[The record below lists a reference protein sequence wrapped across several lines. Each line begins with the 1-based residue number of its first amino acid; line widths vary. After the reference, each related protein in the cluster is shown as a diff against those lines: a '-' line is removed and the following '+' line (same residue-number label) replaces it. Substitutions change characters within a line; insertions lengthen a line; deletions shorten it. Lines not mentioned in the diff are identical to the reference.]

1 MAERVGIGGLVLAT
15 DIDLVWMPPGVPF
28 RMLRHEVGVDPIPRQ
43 DFDLV
48 HVRLVLVHLPE
59 PERVIADLI
68 AALRPGGWLL
78 VEEADPGLQPLV
90 CLDEVGPAE
99 VLANRLKRCFRDLMA
114 ARGVDLAFG
123 RKLPGL
129 LRSAGLTNVEAD
141 AFFPISSP
149 ACALLEVATTEQ
161 VRARLIEAGMATDE
175 EIDNHLTNVKSG
187 RIDLTISPLISA
199 WGMKPAQT

>member
-1 MAERVGIGGLVLAT
+1 
-15 DIDLVWMPPGVPF
+15 
-28 RMLRHEVGVDPIPRQ
+28 
-43 DFDLV
+43 
-48 HVRLVLVHLPE
+48 
-59 PERVIADLI
+59 
-68 AALRPGGWLL
+68 
-78 VEEADPGLQPLV
+78 
-90 CLDEVGPAE
+90 
-99 VLANRLKRCFRDLMA
+99 MA